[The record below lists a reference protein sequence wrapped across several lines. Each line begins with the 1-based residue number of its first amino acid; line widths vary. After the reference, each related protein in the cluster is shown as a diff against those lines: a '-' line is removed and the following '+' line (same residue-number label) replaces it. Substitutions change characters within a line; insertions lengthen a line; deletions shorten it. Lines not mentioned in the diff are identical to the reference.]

1 MAAYPTANVFYPYIV
16 NVNIVLREAQKSRN
30 PYLMSM
36 ADAMLD
42 KFDKYWEEKN
52 NLMVIAT
59 ILDPIFKMRYI
70 TWCFG
75 EIYPPYRCMKELED
89 IDGELEELY
98 MKYNKLI
105 DNGKG
110 SAQSS
115 SSSRNTC
122 TSLTSVVPSGF
133 QSFLQ
138 SNSTEVSKSELLIYL
153 EEAHVSID
161 DKTFNLLDYWKVNS
175 NAHRFLVLA
184 AMAKSFLAV
193 PASSVSSEPTF
204 STGGRILD
212 DYRSSLKPATVQALV
227 CASSWIRASQN
238 DNNTPILAVCN
249 GSPILFQFS
258 MHFFIKF
265 VCDLFLDC
273 LFLQEQ
279 DEDDDVESVDFPNSI
294 VGSN

>member
-1 MAAYPTANVFYPYIV
+1 
-16 NVNIVLREAQKSRN
+16 
-30 PYLMSM
+30 MSM

-42 KFDKYWEEKN
+42 KFDKYWEKN

-59 ILDPIFKMRYI
+59 ILDPRFKMRYI

-75 EIYPPYRCMKELED
+75 EIYPPYRCMKELDD
-89 IDGELEELY
+89 INAELEDLY
-98 MKYNKLI
+98 MKYSKLV

-115 SSSRNTC
+115 CSSRDTC
-122 TSLTSVVPSGF
+122 TSLASVVPTRF

-153 EEAHVSID
+153 EEAQVSID
-161 DKTFNLLDYWKVNS
+161 DKTFDLLDYWKVNS

-193 PASSVSSEPTF
+193 PASSVSSESTF
-204 STGGRILD
+204 STRDRILD

-227 CASSWIRASQN
+227 CASSRIRASQN
-238 DNNTPILAVCN
+238 DNNAPILVVCN
-249 GSPILFQFS
+249 GFPILYFFQCT
-258 MHFFIKF
+258 FILLSLC
-265 VCDLFLDC
+265 V
-273 LFLQEQ
+273 
-279 DEDDDVESVDFPNSI
+279 I
-294 VGSN
+294 